1 MSFMNQM
8 SKNILYVSIVLN
20 GILLMA
26 IAGVVPFLLYLSV
39 VINLVLIWFS
49 IKCIKNINDIE
60 EDMDDIMSKTD
71 DFTEHLENVHE
82 MEMFYGDET
91 LQSMIEHSKQL
102 INDYIDLQAK
112 YFDVDVTIEEDEY
125 DTIETEEETPTQA
138 QE

>member
-1 MSFMNQM
+1 MNQM
-8 SKNILYVSIVLN
+8 SKSILYASIVLN
-20 GILLMA
+20 GILLMVL
-26 IAGVVPFLLYLSV
+26 AGVVPFLLYLSV
-39 VINLVLIWFS
+39 IINLVLIWFS

>member
-20 GILLMA
+20 GILLMVL
-26 IAGVVPFLLYLSV
+26 AGIVPFLLYLSV

-60 EDMDDIMSKTD
+60 EDMDIIMSKTD
-71 DFTEHLENVHE
+71 NFTEHLENVHE

-91 LQSMIEHSKQL
+91 LQSMIDHSKEL
-102 INDYIDLQAK
+102 VNDYIDLQAK
-112 YFDVDVTIEEDEY
+112 YFDVEVTTEEDEY

>member
-8 SKNILYVSIVLN
+8 SKSILYASIVLN
-20 GILLMA
+20 GILLMVL
-26 IAGVVPFLLYLSV
+26 AGVVPFLLYLSV
-39 VINLVLIWFS
+39 IINLVLIWFS

-71 DFTEHLENVHE
+71 DFTEHLENVYE

-91 LQSMIEHSKQL
+91 LQSMIDHSKEL
-102 INDYIDLQAK
+102 VNDYIDLQAK
-112 YFDVDVTIEEDEY
+112 YFDVEVTTEEDEY

>member
-8 SKNILYVSIVLN
+8 SKSILYASIVLN
-20 GILLMA
+20 GILLMVL
-26 IAGVVPFLLYLSV
+26 AGVVPFLLYLSV
-39 VINLVLIWFS
+39 IINLVLIWFS

>member
-1 MSFMNQM
+1 M
-8 SKNILYVSIVLN
+8 VLA
-20 GILLMA
+20 GI
-26 IAGVVPFLLYLSV
+26 VPFLLYLSV

-60 EDMDDIMSKTD
+60 EDMDIIMSKTD
-71 DFTEHLENVHE
+71 DFTEHLENVYE

>member
-1 MSFMNQM
+1 MNQM

-20 GILLMA
+20 GILLMVL
-26 IAGVVPFLLYLSV
+26 AGVVPFLLYLSV
-39 VINLVLIWFS
+39 IINLVLIWFS

-60 EDMDDIMSKTD
+60 EDMDIIMSKTD